1 LFERLLDDLRMAHMY
16 LLGGTDTTSLENG
29 AQSVLVLTAGKR
41 VVMLTKTQ
49 IKAA

>member
-16 LLGGTDTTSLENG
+16 LLGADTTSLENG
-29 AQSVLVLTAGKR
+29 AQSVLTAGKR
-41 VVMLTKTQ
+41 GVMLTKTQ